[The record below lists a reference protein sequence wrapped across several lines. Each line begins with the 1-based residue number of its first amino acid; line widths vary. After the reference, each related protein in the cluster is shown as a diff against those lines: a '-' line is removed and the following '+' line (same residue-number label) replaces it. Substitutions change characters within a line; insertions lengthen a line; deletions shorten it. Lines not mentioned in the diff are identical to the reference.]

1 MLVRW
6 FVIPFCY
13 IRLTNNNHRST
24 HCTMKFFSYI
34 PSFLKDKFFLST
46 AFFAIWILFFD
57 KNDILTQMA
66 RSNELSG
73 LKKSKEYYSGQIA
86 QERKISQELQS
97 DPATIEKY
105 AREKYLMK
113 RENEELF
120 VIQPAE
126 K

>member
-1 MLVRW
+1 M
-6 FVIPFCY
+6 
-13 IRLTNNNHRST
+13 N
-24 HCTMKFFSYI
+24 FFSYI
-34 PSFLKDKFFLST
+34 PSFLKNKFFLT
-46 AFFAIWILFFD
+46 TGFFAIWILFFD
-57 KNDILTQMA
+57 KNDILTQIA
-66 RSNELSG
+66 RTNELTG
-73 LKKSKEYYSGQIA
+73 LKKSKEYYSEQIA

>member
-1 MLVRW
+1 
-6 FVIPFCY
+6 
-13 IRLTNNNHRST
+13 
-24 HCTMKFFSYI
+24 MKFFSYI
-34 PSFLKDKFFLST
+34 PSFLKNKFFLST

-57 KNDILTQMA
+57 KNDILTQIA
-66 RSNELSG
+66 RGNELTS

-86 QERKISQELQS
+86 HERKISEELQS